1 MVTELPKVRISDPN
15 GIVYRDDFLGVDF
28 ALIPTGGKATAHAP
42 ALIETQDGGLLCAWF
57 AGSFEGSGDISI
69 AVSKL
74 NPKKQVWS
82 VPKIVSKGK
91 DRSEQNPAFFRAP
104 DGQIW
109 LIYTSQLSRQ
119 EGKDNMQFT
128 SVIMVQK
135 SSNEGQTWEEPEV
148 LFPEEG
154 TFSRQ
159 AIQIL
164 SNGRWIFATWLCE
177 DSAEGLTNDPT
188 EFRVS
193 DDAGQTWKRVRM
205 PESNGRVHANL
216 IEVEAGHLVAFMRS
230 RFADNIYISESYD
243 FGDTWSVP
251 QRTVLPN
258 NNASISAIKLQSGEI
273 ALAYNVNATRHP
285 EFGKVA
291 WPGLRNPVAVSVSE
305 DLGKTWPIG
314 RVFEAAEGFI
324 GEENKTNNAQY
335 EYPTLYQT
343 KDGLLHLV
351 YAYKN
356 RLCVKYVRFSLADVF
371 GEKREA
377 DAVYNPTSGEG
388 VKKA

>member
-1 MVTELPKVRISDPN
+1 MVNLPSVRISDPN
-15 GIVYRDDFLGVDF
+15 GIVYRDEFLNIDFG
-28 ALIPTGGKATAHAP
+28 LIPTGGKATAHAP
-42 ALIETQDGGLLCAWF
+42 ALIETEDGGLLCAWF

-74 NPKKQVWS
+74 NPETQVWS
-82 VPKIVSKGK
+82 EAQIVSKGV

-104 DGQIW
+104 DGLIW
-109 LIYTSQLSRQ
+109 LIYTSQVSRQ

-135 SSNEGQTWEEPEV
+135 SADEGASWSEPKV

-164 SNGRWIFATWLCE
+164 SNGRWIFATWICE
-177 DSAEGLTNDPT
+177 DSPEGLTNDPT

-193 DDAGQTWKRVRM
+193 DDAGQTWKVVRM
-205 PESNGRVHANL
+205 PESAGRVHANL
-216 IEVEAGHLVAFMRS
+216 IEVEPGHLVAFMRS
-230 RFADNIYISESYD
+230 RFADNVYISRSYD
-243 FGDTWSVP
+243 YGDTWSIP
-251 QRTVLPN
+251 EKTVLPN

-273 ALAYNVNATRHP
+273 ALAYNDNSAPNA

-291 WPGLRNPVAVSVSE
+291 WPGLRNPVAVSITE
-305 DLGKTWPIG
+305 DFGKTWPIG
-314 RVFEAAEGFI
+314 RVFEQAEGYI
-324 GEENKTNNAQY
+324 GAENKTNNLQY

-356 RLCVKYVRFSLADVF
+356 RLCVKYVRFSVADLF
-371 GEKREA
+371 GAKRETEGL
-377 DAVYNPTSGEG
+377 YNPTSGAG
-388 VKKA
+388 VEK

>member
-1 MVTELPKVRISDPN
+1 MVKLPSVRVSDPN
-15 GIVYRDDFLGVDF
+15 GVVYRDEFLNVDF

-42 ALIETQDGGLLCAWF
+42 ALIETKDGGLLCAWF

-74 NPKKQVWS
+74 NPETQVWS
-82 VPKIVSKGK
+82 DAVIVSKGK
-91 DRSEQNPAFFRAP
+91 NRSEQNPAFFRAP
-104 DGQIW
+104 DNQIW

-128 SVIMVQK
+128 SIIMVQK
-135 SSNEGQTWEEPEV
+135 SSDEGLTCGEPEV

-159 AIQIL
+159 VIQIL

-193 DDAGQTWKRVRM
+193 DDQGQTWRRVRM
-205 PESNGRVHANL
+205 PESNGRVHAN
-216 IEVEAGHLVAFMRS
+216 IVEVEEGHLVAFLRS
-230 RFADNIYISESYD
+230 RFADNIYISESHD
-243 FGDTWSVP
+243 FGDSWTVP
-251 QRTVLPN
+251 EKSVLPN
-258 NNASISAIKLQSGEI
+258 NNASISAIKLQTGEI
-273 ALAYNVNATRHP
+273 ALAYNVNSASHP
-285 EFGKVA
+285 EFGKVS
-291 WPGLRNPVAVSVSE
+291 WPCLRNPVAVSVSE
-305 DLGKTWPIG
+305 DFGQTWPIG
-314 RVFEAAEGFI
+314 RVLEQAEGYI
-324 GEENKTNNAQY
+324 SEENKTNNAQY

-343 KDGLLHLV
+343 KDSLLHLV
-351 YAYKN
+351 YAYHN
-356 RLCVKYVRFSLADVF
+356 RLCVKYVRCRVEDIF

-377 DAVYNPTSGEG
+377 EGVYNPTSGQG
-388 VKKA
+388 VEK